1 MADKEIKIS
10 RERARMFAYVIYRDI
25 AAYIESQQEEYQ
37 KFILEEEAL
46 NGKDTT
52 THRPKRRSRK
62 TNGESVEQDFP
73 KGA

>member
-25 AAYIESQQEEYQ
+25 AAYIESHQEEYQ

-46 NGKDTT
+46 NG
-52 THRPKRRSRK
+52 
-62 TNGESVEQDFP
+62 
-73 KGA
+73 